1 MYRLVVPKKTLTEEY
16 PKYTELEHSQSANNT
31 PSHRQRFLAAYTLG
45 TFPRLRWRSFCSRCF
60 HIQKKNAL
68 CFLSRLWPASCC
80 IMPREIT
87 YTVHVLV
94 VNVVLSR
101 VFVLMFT

>member
-1 MYRLVVPKKTLTEEY
+1 MYRLVVRKKTLTEEY

-60 HIQKKNAL
+60 HIQKKKT
-68 CFLSRLWPASCC
+68 LSASCLDSGLL
-80 IMPREIT
+80 
-87 YTVHVLV
+87 LV
-94 VNVVLSR
+94 A
-101 VFVLMFT
+101 